1 MTRILAELN
10 IKCPFCKAPIGYPC
24 GNESHP
30 ERHHEWARLSEG
42 HGHKKPKHHDREE
55 VKILREIEEDE
66 DEEVRLLRQIRDE
79 LKRRLSSIKIKFS
92 GGNMAVGPVTLTVG
106 QKTKA
111 TVVGFDQFG
120 APFTGP
126 IPTPTFSLDNTT
138 LDSGTADGVGGFD
151 ITSLAAGVANLTAS
165 LTTAEGVALS
175 DTETITNTAV
185 VSVLSSIKVDFS
197 TPA

>member
-66 DEEVRLLRQIRDE
+66 DEQTILLREIRDE
-79 LKRRLSSIKIKFS
+79 LKPHLRQIKIRF
-92 GGNMAVGPVTLTVG
+92 GGNMPVGPAVITVG
-106 QKTKA
+106 QTTPA
-111 TVVGFDQFG
+111 SVLGFDQNGAAIAIDFTANPVSWSIDNSTIASSTPNPDSTDTVVGV
-120 APFTGP
+120 
-126 IPTPTFSLDNTT
+126 S
-138 LDSGTADGVGGFD
+138 
-151 ITSLAAGVANLTAS
+151 AGVANLTAS
-165 LTTAEGVALS
+165 CAGFT
-175 DTETITNTAV
+175 DTETVTVTAV
-185 VSVLSSIKVDFS
+185 VPVLSSIKISF
-197 TPA
+197 A